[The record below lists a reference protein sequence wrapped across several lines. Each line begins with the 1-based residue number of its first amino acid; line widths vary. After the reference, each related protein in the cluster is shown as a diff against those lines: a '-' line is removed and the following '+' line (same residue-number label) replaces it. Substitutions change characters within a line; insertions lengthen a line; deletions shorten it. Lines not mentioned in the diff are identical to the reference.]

1 MPIGAAISVGGGL
14 INAGIGAY
22 SANKSS
28 KAMQAA
34 AAQAAAAQKQQMEEA
49 WNRASGVLSPFSN
62 VGRGAMMSLGQLYGI
77 QSDGSYSFNNA
88 MGQDALDA
96 FRRSPDYQFA
106 SQEGMRNLTNSNSAT
121 GLLRSSDHLRS
132 AIQFNQGLATQN
144 FGNYQTNLRN
154 LATMG
159 LDASKSL
166 GTVAAGIGN
175 NPVGAQAIL
184 AGGQAAGAGIM
195 GVGNALMGGINSTTN
210 ALTAYNA
217 YTRNNSAYG
226 NTNPN
231 MPGGA
236 GDPAR
241 YGNLPMPVYGNTAYN
256 FDL

>member
-1 MPIGAAISVGGGL
+1 MPIGAALSVGGG
-14 INAGIGAY
+14 IANAFIGA
-22 SANKSS
+22 SAS
-28 KAMQAA
+28 KKAA
-34 AAQAAAAQKQQMEEA
+34 AAQQQAAMMAKQQADEA
-49 WNRASGVLSPFSN
+49 WGRASGVLMPFSN

-77 QSDGSYSFNNA
+77 QSDGSYNFNNA
-88 MGQDALDA
+88 MGNDALEA

-154 LATMG
+154 IANMG

-166 GTVAAGIGN
+166 GTVAAG
-175 NPVGAQAIL
+175 VGTLGANATMM
-184 AGGQAAGAGIM
+184 GGQAQGAGIM
-195 GVGNALMGGINSTTN
+195 GQANALMGGINSTTN

-217 YTRNNSAYG
+217 YTRNNTAYG
-226 NTNPN
+226 NSNPN
-231 MPGGA
+231 VPGGA
-236 GDPAR
+236 GDPMR
-241 YGNLPMPVYGNTAYN
+241 YGNLPMPVYGNTTYN